1 MTLHR
6 GIIIVL
12 VSWCITVAAVAA
24 PAADNRVPGEARV
37 THKGLYRI
45 TVEAPT
51 PVPTNRFQAWSIAVT
66 AADGKPLSE
75 AALAVSASMPQ
86 HGHGM
91 LVQPRVSRQPGS
103 GKFRVEGLKFHMPGY
118 WEMNLTVTTAG
129 RTDDLMIALDL
140 Q

>member
-1 MTLHR
+1 MALHR
-6 GIIIVL
+6 GVIVVL
-12 VSWCITVAAVAA
+12 VAGCMTTADAFAA
-24 PAADNRVPGEARV
+24 PADNRVMGEARV

-51 PVPTNRFQAWSIAVT
+51 PIPTNRFQALSIAVT
-66 AADGKPLSE
+66 AADGKPLTE
-75 AALAVSASMPQ
+75 ATLAVSASMPQ

-103 GKFRVEGLKFHMPGY
+103 GKFLAEGLKFHMPGY
-118 WEMNLTVTTAG
+118 WEVKLSVTAAG
-129 RTDDLMIALDL
+129 QTDDLMFALDL

>member
-1 MTLHR
+1 MVRHR

-12 VSWCITVAAVAA
+12 VSGCITVAAVAA
-24 PAADNRVPGEARV
+24 PADNRVPGETRA

-51 PVPTNRFQAWSIAVT
+51 SIPTNRFQAWSIAVT
-66 AADGKPLSE
+66 AADGKPLTE
-75 AALAVSASMPQ
+75 TALAVSASMPQ

-103 GKFRVEGLKFHMPGY
+103 GKFLVEGLKFHMPGY
-118 WEMNLTVTTAG
+118 WEVKLTVTATG
-129 RTDDLMIALDL
+129 QTDDLMFALDL